1 VALQLGG
8 EISSPTALCNCS
20 ARALSRQYFHWTG
33 LSTDFKTKEKEFS
46 IFTFCRV
53 FMLLTYLGRKSL
65 LSSTKSTVLESVL
78 QALGK
83 LLKPIF
89 ETKGYKK
96 AQLDLSLIG
105 WLLLFLSS
113 CLDVCLPDDKSEQG
127 L

>member
-1 VALQLGG
+1 
-8 EISSPTALCNCS
+8 
-20 ARALSRQYFHWTG
+20 
-33 LSTDFKTKEKEFS
+33 
-46 IFTFCRV
+46 
-53 FMLLTYLGRKSL
+53 MLLTYLGRKSL

-127 L
+127 LWRIKKLNSNF